1 MRHYFRYS
9 TQVKVVTCAVIV
21 LVAVLTQRLI
31 ACHLSPLMLATGL
44 LVCWIPLLA
53 AALLAPRYYV
63 EDEQGVAL
71 RLFCLQVKYS
81 VNDYRVSHCEFAANQ
96 AVRLFASGGLFGFW
110 GWFYSRDMGRF
121 MLFGTNSGTR
131 YLKLTHIRTGRV
143 VLIQE

>member
-1 MRHYFRYS
+1 MKHYFHYS
-9 TQVKVVTCAVIV
+9 TQVKVVTCAVFL

-31 ACHLSPLMLATGL
+31 ASHLSYLTLAIGL
-44 LVCWIPLLA
+44 LVCWVPLLA
-53 AALLAPRYYV
+53 TALLAPRYYV
-63 EDEQGVAL
+63 EDEQGVVL

-81 VNDYRVSHCEFAANQ
+81 VNDYSVSHCEFAGNQ

-131 YLKLTHIRTGRV
+131 YLKLTHARTGKV